1 MPWAFGSPEYWR
13 NRAKESY
20 AVAEQIGDPEAKAA
34 MLAVAQSYEKIAKR
48 AEASMK
54 NIPPKSS

>member
-13 NRAKESY
+13 SRAKESC

-34 MLAVAQSYEKIAKR
+34 MFAVAQSYAKIAER
-48 AEASMK
+48 AEAGMK
-54 NIPPKSS
+54 NTPPKSS